1 MLAFIFPGQG
11 SQKLN
16 MIQDFYKESIVQH
29 TFEEASDALNFN
41 VMQLIAEDEAALN
54 QTAFTQ
60 PAILAASIAL
70 YRLWELNSKRRP
82 QYLAGHSLGEY
93 TALVAAGV
101 LSFQD
106 AVKLVQ
112 LRGQLMQ
119 KAVAPGQGAM
129 AAILGLDDQGVI
141 NACAEAAHGE
151 VVSAVNFN
159 SPGQV
164 VIAGEAQAVTRAI
177 ETAKALGA
185 KRALSLP
192 VSVPSHC
199 LLMKSAAL
207 ELARHLETVSFHAPA
222 VPIVQ
227 NVDGEIHDSIAAIKD
242 ALVKQLYSPVQWVKC
257 VQKLAQLGVS
267 SFVECGPGKVLSGLN
282 KRILPEGQFLSL
294 EDQSSFEEA
303 RAL

>member
-41 VMQLIAEDEAALN
+41 VMQLITEDEAALN